1 MITSFDIVYKSLF
14 TMINIPQYN
23 FELDYDYFFPHLLQ
37 VIIYYDKLCDTVQS
51 DSITAHVSLNHERT
65 YTE

>member
-1 MITSFDIVYKSLF
+1 MITSFDIVYKSLY

-37 VIIYYDKLCDTVQS
+37 VIIYYDK
-51 DSITAHVSLNHERT
+51 
-65 YTE
+65 YTTI

>member
-1 MITSFDIVYKSLF
+1 
-14 TMINIPQYN
+14 MINIPQYN